1 MTQHWTPFRAWVHQ
15 LWLNNCVERD
25 YWDDGPRLNE
35 RDYFLKFRW
44 WLRREY
50 RHQLAKEQK
59 IQQKKNQIWYHRL

>member
-1 MTQHWTPFRAWVHQ
+1 MTQKWTPFRAWVHQ
-15 LWLNNCVERD
+15 LWVDNCEERVVSGD
-25 YWDDGPRLNE
+25 SRLDE

-59 IQQKKNQIWYHRL
+59 MQQKKNQIWYHHL